1 MFGGAMAHYFTND
14 NLDSNI
20 QKLNVKIFDI
30 NFTFYTD
37 NGVFSKDRLD
47 FGTRTFLENI
57 PIDEMQD
64 STILDVGCGYG
75 PIGIILSKL
84 TSSKITMI
92 DVNRRALHLAERNIK
107 ENKVT
112 DIRVMESDCYSQLE
126 NEKFDY
132 ILTNPPIHAGK
143 EKVYEIVMNARYHLE
158 ENGTLFIVIRKDQG
172 AKSMMKD
179 LVKYYTV
186 EVIAKN
192 KGFFIISCKIS

>member
-47 FGTRTFLENI
+47 FGTRTFLENL

-92 DVNRRALHLAERNIK
+92 DVNRRALHLTERNIK

-132 ILTNPPIHAGK
+132 
-143 EKVYEIVMNARYHLE
+143 
-158 ENGTLFIVIRKDQG
+158 
-172 AKSMMKD
+172 
-179 LVKYYTV
+179 
-186 EVIAKN
+186 
-192 KGFFIISCKIS
+192 

>member
-1 MFGGAMAHYFTND
+1 MAHYFTND

-47 FGTRTFLENI
+47 FGTRTFLENL

-92 DVNRRALHLAERNIK
+92 DVNRRALHLTERNVK
-107 ENKVT
+107 ENKVNE
-112 DIRVMESDCYSQLE
+112 IRVMESDCYSQLE

-179 LVKYYTV
+179 LAKYYTV

>member
-37 NGVFSKDRLD
+37 NVVFSKDRLD
-47 FGTRTFLENI
+47 FGTRTFLENL
-57 PIDEMQD
+57 PIDEMKD

-75 PIGIILSKL
+75 PIGIILSKI

-92 DVNRRALHLAERNIK
+92 DVNRRAIHLAERNIK
-107 ENKVT
+107 ENKVN

-179 LVKYYTV
+179 LAKYYTV

>member
-1 MFGGAMAHYFTND
+1 MAHYFTND

-20 QKLNVKIFDI
+20 QKLNVNIFDT
-30 NFTFYTD
+30 NFIFYTD

-47 FGTRTFLENI
+47 FGTRTFLENL
-57 PIDEMQD
+57 PIDEMQN

-75 PIGIILSKL
+75 PIGIILSKF

-107 ENKVT
+107 ENGVKNIQVL
-112 DIRVMESDCYSQLE
+112 ESDCYQQLE
-126 NEKFDY
+126 NQKFNY

-143 EKVYEIVMNARYHLE
+143 EKVYEIVMNARYHLL
-158 ENGTLFIVIRKDQG
+158 ENGSLYIVIRKDQG

-179 LVKYYTV
+179 LSKYYAV
-186 EVIAKN
+186 NLVAKN

>member
-1 MFGGAMAHYFTND
+1 MAHYFTND

-47 FGTRTFLENI
+47 FGTRTFLENL

-92 DVNRRALHLAERNIK
+92 DVNRRALHLTERNVK
-107 ENKVT
+107 ENKVN

-179 LVKYYTV
+179 LAKYYTV

>member
-1 MFGGAMAHYFTND
+1 MAHYFTND

-47 FGTRTFLENI
+47 FGTRTFLENL
-57 PIDEMQD
+57 PIDEMKD

-92 DVNRRALHLAERNIK
+92 DVNRRALHLTERNVK
-107 ENKVT
+107 ENKVN

-179 LVKYYTV
+179 LAKYYAV

>member
-1 MFGGAMAHYFTND
+1 MAHYFTND

-47 FGTRTFLENI
+47 FGTRTFLENL

-107 ENKVT
+107 ENKVN

-179 LVKYYTV
+179 LAKYYTV

-192 KGFFIISCKIS
+192 KGFFIISCKTS

>member
-1 MFGGAMAHYFTND
+1 MAHYFTND

-47 FGTRTFLENI
+47 FGTRTFLENL

-92 DVNRRALHLAERNIK
+92 DVNRRALHLTERNVK
-107 ENKVT
+107 ENKVN

-179 LVKYYTV
+179 LAKYYTV

-192 KGFFIISCKIS
+192 KGFFIISCKTS

>member
-20 QKLNVKIFDI
+20 QRLNVKIFDT

-37 NGVFSKDRLD
+37 NGVFSKDKLD
-47 FGTRTFLENI
+47 FGTRTFLENL
-57 PIDEMQD
+57 PIEDMKY

-84 TSSKITMI
+84 TSSKVTMV

-112 DIRVMESDCYSQLE
+112 DILALESDCYQQLE
-126 NEKFDY
+126 NQKFNY

-143 EKVYEIVMNARYHLE
+143 EKVYEIVMDARYYLE
-158 ENGTLFIVIRKDQG
+158 ENGALYIVIRKDQG

-179 LVKYYTV
+179 LAKYYTV

-192 KGFFIISCKIS
+192 KGFFVISCKIS